1 MLFTTMFGYPSKGF
15 FNVKFKKDL
24 LVGKSVADDVRTW
37 NIPRDKT
44 WADLWHLSHGRVFT
58 SLVDSISDHVLRR
71 AVPVRDRILL
81 ALLDSVKH
89 HEQ

>member
-1 MLFTTMFGYPSKGF
+1 M
-15 FNVKFKKDL
+15 KFKKDS
-24 LVGKSVADDVRTW
+24 LVGKSVADDVR

-58 SLVDSISDHVLRR
+58 SLVDSISSISDHVLRR